1 VDKPQQQPLWDGN
14 NSMNCL
20 LIYRHSWYGD
30 EEDLVEERA
39 EEQNTV
45 ELLGREKLKLECVFV
60 CLYKLHMYGGVKFK
74 LID

>member
-39 EEQNTV
+39 GEQNTV